1 MENVKLLDLL
11 EADREMVMADI
22 ARDRSPAAAQAAL
35 EKAVDRVTYRFI
47 EQCGDPATREA
58 GQLALQTMKQSM
70 MLVDSVGEVRR
81 WQKTVSQG
89 EGKRK
94 LGPLGLL
101 LLAGGVL
108 LVLAVMLGLLFTG
121 GRLAGVLTLL
131 EALIPAGLGMA
142 ALFFAG
148 VQSAKPPRKKGEEP
162 APDVRDEFLVDP
174 DRLWRHLRA
183 MMLLAD
189 SALEGVAGRAEAA
202 RRREMAETESTAL
215 PAAQAELFA
224 GLLES
229 AYALDTAE
237 GREMAEAIRFHLHA
251 AGVEVV
257 DYEKGREAWF
267 EFLPARRKGTIR
279 PALASGQKLVRKGL
293 ASA

>member
-1 MENVKLLDLL
+1 MKSLEDLK
-11 EADREMVMADI
+11 AIREHYIRHQKEV
-22 ARDRSPAAAQAAL
+22 
-35 EKAVDRVTYRFI
+35 VT
-47 EQCGDPATREA
+47 
-58 GQLALQTMKQSM
+58 
-70 MLVDSVGEVRR
+70 RR
-81 WQKTVSQG
+81 TKFD
-89 EGKRK
+89 
-94 LGPLGLL
+94 L
-101 LLAGGVL
+101 
-108 LVLAVMLGLLFTG
+108 
-121 GRLAGVLTLL
+121 
-131 EALIPAGLGMA
+131 
-142 ALFFAG
+142 
-148 VQSAKPPRKKGEEP
+148 
-162 APDVRDEFLVDP
+162 
-174 DRLWRHLRA
+174 
-183 MMLLAD
+183 
-189 SALEGVAGRAEAA
+189 EAA